1 MRLLDNRA
9 PKPKILLCSSKTC
22 LAIKTSPLQLTFE
35 SFHTGRLIHYTYE
48 IFLHARQKYGQ
59 VKSQPDVLRDPD
71 VSKRWKLGLSMETSV
86 WIGST
91 QQMPLT
97 LGVGGV
103 RGKQDNKEPWQLYG
117 TLNFLHGQLETGN

>member
-59 VKSQPDVLRDPD
+59 VKSQPDVLRESRCFQKVEIGTFNGNLCLDRINTTD
-71 VSKRWKLGLSMETSV
+71 ASHLGGGWGKRKA
-86 WIGST
+86 
-91 QQMPLT
+91 
-97 LGVGGV
+97 
-103 RGKQDNKEPWQLYG
+103 R
-117 TLNFLHGQLETGN
+117 